1 MRELLIVLRREF
13 VERVRTRSF
22 IISTILTPLL
32 LLLFGLGPS
41 LVSKMRSGGEFRM
54 AIVDETPNGLGQ
66 QVQGMLVQ
74 PEGDQ
79 DTKFRVEVLPGP
91 DSDQRAVLDARVLGD
106 SLDGYVVLPADLVTG
121 GPVAIRT
128 EDALPGSTRRRIQSV
143 ISMAVQSTRLQE
155 AGLAP
160 QQLGSILKPVQVSS
174 IRITET
180 GEKAQSDAGMILA
193 LLVGFFLY
201 ILILLF
207 GPQVMQS
214 VQEEKQN
221 RIAEVLVSS
230 VKASHL
236 MLGKV
241 LGVGMAALLQ
251 VGIWAALT
259 ALIVAMRGRLVS
271 FGVSQDFLAPIIKAA
286 EPMVLVSALLYLVCG
301 FFLYATLFAAAGSAM
316 ASTEDAQR
324 FTFPLIMPLVIPMIL
339 AESIISAPNDTIAVV
354 MSWIPLTSPL
364 VMPMRIGAGGASTL
378 EIAGTILE
386 LALSVAVVG
395 WIAGKIYRVGIL
407 STGKR
412 PTFGEMVR
420 WVRMA

>member
-54 AIVDETPNGLGQ
+54 AIVDETPNRLGQ

-91 DSDQRAVLDARVLGD
+91 ETEQRSVLDARVLGD
-106 SLDGYVVLPADLVTG
+106 SLDGYLVLPPDLVSG
-121 GPVAIRT
+121 GAVAIRT
-128 EDALPGSTRRRIQSV
+128 EDALPGSTRRRIQGVLST
-143 ISMAVQSTRLQE
+143 AVQSTRMQE

-174 IRITET
+174 IRITEA

-193 LLVGFFLY
+193 LMVGFFLY

-259 ALIVAMRGRLVS
+259 ALIVTQRGRLVS
-271 FGVSQDFLAPIIKAA
+271 FGITQDFLAPILKAA
-286 EPMVLVSALLYLVCG
+286 EPTVLVSALLYLIFG

-316 ASTEDAQR
+316 ASSEDAQR
-324 FTFPLIMPLVIPMIL
+324 FTFPLIMPLVIPMIM

-364 VMPMRIGAGGASTL
+364 VMPMRIGAGGANTL

-386 LALSVAVVG
+386 LALSVAIIG
-395 WIAGKIYRVGIL
+395 WVAGKIYRVGIL